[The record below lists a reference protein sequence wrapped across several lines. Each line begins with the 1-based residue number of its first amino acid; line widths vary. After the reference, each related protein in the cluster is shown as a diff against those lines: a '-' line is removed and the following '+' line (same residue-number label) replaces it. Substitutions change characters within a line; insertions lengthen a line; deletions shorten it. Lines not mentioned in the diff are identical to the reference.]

1 MDQLLKDIDFIDD
14 DEIHFNR
21 IFCEFTL
28 ENTFYRKDSK
38 FQSYKPKYGDKIES
52 QNIPVYSFRY

>member
-1 MDQLLKDIDFIDD
+1 MRQIFNDIDFIDD
-14 DEIHFNR
+14 DDIHFNR

-38 FQSYKPKYGDKIES
+38 FQSYQNLNKLKIES
-52 QNIPVYSFRY
+52 QKIPVYSFRY